1 MDEFYEQIHNA
12 ENHSEIINGTLVVQ
26 DKTTTTHN
34 IAVTEIASAIK
45 NHISSNNG
53 KCKVFTENVALYINE
68 LCGNNDYFLPDVMV
82 VCDEEGIQEDGV
94 HSVPLFIAE
103 VTSESTKSIDYGYKK
118 EIYKSIG
125 VEEYWIVDIQRNMIE
140 KHLLSK
146 EYISDCYIHPEAM
159 KVTVYGFVT
168 DVSSFIK

>member
-1 MDEFYEQIHNA
+1 MDSLLEQIKND
-12 ENHSEIINGTLVVQ
+12 ERHSEIINGSLVIQ

-34 IAVTEIASAIK
+34 TAVTEIASALK
-45 NHISSNNG
+45 NFITSNNG
-53 KCKVFTENVALYINE
+53 KCQVFTENVALYINE
-68 LCGNNDYFLPDVMV
+68 LRENNDYFLPDVMV
-82 VCDEEGIQEDGV
+82 VCNEEGIQEDGIHTAPV
-94 HSVPLFIAE
+94 FVAE

-146 EYISDCYIHPEAM
+146 EYISDCFIHPEAM
-159 KVTVYGFVT
+159 KISVYGFVM
-168 DVSSFIK
+168 DVTSFIK